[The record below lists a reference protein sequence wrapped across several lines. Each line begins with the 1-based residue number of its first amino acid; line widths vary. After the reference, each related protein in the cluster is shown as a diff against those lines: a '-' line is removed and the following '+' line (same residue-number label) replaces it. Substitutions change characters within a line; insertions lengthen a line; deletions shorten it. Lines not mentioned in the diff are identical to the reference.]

1 MNPFEYFVRLGK
13 WAFSG
18 ITLRWEITLSLL
30 LLCIAFTVL
39 SVWDGGAEEKRKV
52 KWLPL
57 LYLYPVVHLLLGVIF
72 RKHGAEWPG
81 YLNYAV
87 FFSILPV
94 GIFAV
99 YRLKGIRITA
109 ASHVLMTLWLSFSA
123 GIAAGVSIANEW
135 L

>member
-13 WAFSG
+13 WVFSG
-18 ITLRWEITLSLL
+18 ITHRWEITGSLL

-39 SVWDGGAEEKRKV
+39 SVWDGDTEEKRKI

-57 LYLYPVVHLLLGVIF
+57 FYLYPVVHLLLGVVF
-72 RKHGAEWPG
+72 QKHGTGWPG

-109 ASHVLMTLWLSFSA
+109 TTHVLMTIWLSFSA
-123 GIAAGVSIANEW
+123 GVVAGVSISGEW

>member
-1 MNPFEYFVRLGK
+1 MNPFDYFVWLGK
-13 WAFSG
+13 WVFSLS
-18 ITLRWEITLSLL
+18 THRWEITVSLL
-30 LLCIAFTVL
+30 LPCIAFTVL
-39 SVWDGGAEEKRKV
+39 SVWDGDTEEKRKV

-109 ASHVLMTLWLSFSA
+109 TSHVLMTIWLSFSA
-123 GIAAGVSIANEW
+123 GIVAGMSIADEW